1 MSQRIDK
8 VISQNKQVSSPS
20 KCEECGGTEVIMIS
34 QDGYDM
40 ARKCKCKLIKEVKQR
55 MSNSGLADL
64 LDIRTFDAYTTK
76 KPFQAAAKKL
86 AIEYTKEFIAGNKK
100 SFAFLGQS
108 GIGKSHLMIAV
119 SRELLERGVNVK
131 YYIADEIVQNLE
143 ACKYDEQN
151 YNLEFGKI
159 ANCGLLFIDDLFK
172 SSVTNYYK
180 QENIKQEDLRQM
192 FKIINYR
199 YNKKLPILINSEIHF
214 ERFTELDQAIIGR
227 INEMCDY
234 KYLISVKPDA
244 SKNYR
249 LTRR

>member
-1 MSQRIDK
+1 MQESTLQ
-8 VISQNKQVSSPS
+8 SKQGFSHFNCDIC
-20 KCEECGGTEVIMIS
+20 KDTEVTKITK
-34 QDGYDM
+34 DGYDLFK
-40 ARKCKCKLIKEVKQR
+40 KCKCKIMKEVKQR
-55 MSNSGLADL
+55 MNNSGLADL
-64 LDIRTFDAYTTK
+64 LDSRTFESYTTD
-76 KPFQAAAKKL
+76 KPFQVAAKSL
-86 AIEYTKEFIAGNKK
+86 AIEYVKEFLEGNKW

-119 SRELLERGVNVK
+119 SRKLLEAGINVK
-131 YYIADEIVQNLE
+131 HYTADEITQTLQ

-159 ANCGLLFIDDLFK
+159 ANSGVLFIDDLFK
-172 SSVTNYYK
+172 SSITKYYN
-180 QENIKQEDLRQM
+180 QEAIKHDDLEQM

-199 YNKKLPILINSEIHF
+199 YNKKLPIIVTSEIHF

-227 INEMCDY
+227 INEMCNY
-234 KYLISVKPDA
+234 KYLVSVKPDP